1 MILALV
7 DDLMF
12 TSKIRATAK
21 PLGATVVFARSLETA
36 LAEMAKARPA
46 LVILDLNAT
55 RIEPLA
61 IVAAMKADPALADI
75 PSVGFVSH
83 VQTDLI
89 DAARRAGVT
98 EVLPRSAFT
107 MNLPEILARGR

>member
-12 TSKIRATAK
+12 TSKIKTTAARLGV
-21 PLGATVVFARSLETA
+21 PLVFARSPEGA
-36 LAEMAKARPA
+36 LAEMRKTRPT
-46 LVILDLNAT
+46 LVILDLNSAKMQ
-55 RIEPLA
+55 PLA
-61 IVAAMKADPALADI
+61 TIAAMKSDPSLAEI
-75 PSVGFVSH
+75 PAVGFVSH

-89 DAARRAGVT
+89 DAARHAGVD

-107 MNLPEILARGR
+107 IHLPEILERGR

>member
-12 TSKIRATAK
+12 TSKIKTTATRLGV
-21 PLGATVVFARSLETA
+21 PLVFARSPESA
-36 LAEMAKARPA
+36 LAEMRKSRPS
-46 LVILDLNAT
+46 LVILDLNSVRT
-55 RIEPLA
+55 QPLA
-61 IVAAMKADPALADI
+61 TVAAMKSDPALAEI
-75 PSVGFVSH
+75 PAIGFVSH

-89 DAARRAGVT
+89 DAARQAGVA

-107 MNLPEILARGR
+107 MHLPEILERGR

>member
-21 PLGATVVFARSLETA
+21 PLGVDLVFARSKETA

-46 LVILDLNAT
+46 MVILDLNAT
-55 RIEPLA
+55 RIDPLA
-61 IVAAMKADPALADI
+61 IVGAMKADASLADI
-75 PSVGFVSH
+75 PTVGFVSH

-98 EVLPRSAFT
+98 EVLPRSAFA
-107 MNLPEILARGR
+107 MNLAEILARGN

>member
-12 TSKIRATAK
+12 TSKIKTTAARLGV
-21 PLGATVVFARSLETA
+21 PLVFARSSESA
-36 LAEMAKARPA
+36 LAEMRKSRPS
-46 LVILDLNAT
+46 LVILDLNGVKT
-55 RIEPLA
+55 QPLA
-61 IVAAMKADPALADI
+61 TVTAMKSDPSLAEI
-75 PSVGFVSH
+75 PAIGFVSH

-89 DAARRAGVT
+89 DAARQAGVA

-107 MNLPEILARGR
+107 MHLPEILERGR